1 MLCPNCI
8 PISPWRSPR
17 IRGLGPR
24 NAKKPRHVPQLRPS
38 ILIIQFADL
47 PHLTINNLP
56 LLIKYETDS
65 IFSISLLHHNLSST
79 NNQNTPTSTLEYQN
93 PLGYPKLAQYQ
104 PKRQHKMCREAPCE
118 LCSTFLTL
126 ITFTSPSSKVNQTAD
141 KHREESMVGLRQT
154 RPRRHGQHP

>member
-1 MLCPNCI
+1 VTPPILRALSELHPYLALAIAPN
-8 PISPWRSPR
+8 PGTWAPQRQKASPCATTAP
-17 IRGLGPR
+17 LG
-24 NAKKPRHVPQLRPS
+24 NPS

-65 IFSISLLHHNLSST
+65 IFSISLLHHNLTSN
-79 NNQNTPTSTLEYQN
+79 NNQNTLTSTLEYQK
-93 PLGYPKLAQYQ
+93 PLGYPKLAKYQ

-126 ITFTSPSSKVNQTAD
+126 SPSHLGHQSKLT
-141 KHREESMVGLRQT
+141 S
-154 RPRRHGQHP
+154 